1 MNLSDIFHPIHSL
14 HVAIVIGIIDIDGIC
29 NNNVILQDSGTSGS
43 RLNMLWLMFAP
54 WLVWVGGGQDQPL
67 LMMAVISG
75 GEIGDPSCQGLYL
88 IKNEGLFLVA
98 FYFDSQG

>member
-1 MNLSDIFHPIHSL
+1 M
-14 HVAIVIGIIDIDGIC
+14 
-29 NNNVILQDSGTSGS
+29 
-43 RLNMLWLMFAP
+43 
-54 WLVWVGGGQDQPL
+54 WVGGGQDQPL

-75 GEIGDPSCQGLYL
+75 GEIGDPSCQGLSL